1 MPNRALMSLLVLS
14 LAAPAFAQDPP
25 EEPPP
30 PVEIETEDG
39 VEYLVLR
46 VGEEEGMEVKEFIK
60 LAQTIE
66 PNKTYIYNDNDLMN
80 TTVGDKQI
88 TWIGAKRIRKDN
100 FFQFFQTILY
110 IKGLAAV
117 IHSENQD
124 TEIFQIVS
132 KTQGQGLSEL
142 KSKGLFVTTEEIVD
156 YANHT
161 GVQILTSV
169 PVQHIDATG
178 AQNTLRQFFIQ
189 GAAQGGN
196 ALQLGVVG
204 RSLLIQGFGPQ
215 VYSAYQLLR
224 LVDQEQEKE
233 EHEVRVSKLEHASA
247 DELDVILKD
256 ILEDRQRRAQATG
269 ASGAA
274 MQLPPAGELKIVPH
288 NSLNAIILSGTHDQ
302 VIEGQGLIALLDVP
316 ADDGGGDTHVVRLKN
331 VLAEDLYDT
340 LNRFIEQDTGA
351 ERAQAG
357 QAGAQARQPRRTVVV
372 PHKESNSLLV
382 SGTATK
388 FKQLQKVIDDLDQR
402 QPQVLIECAVI
413 ELATTDSARVA
424 IELGLLDIGANE
436 FTRPFGFTSFGLTT
450 LEDQDGDGLP
460 DTRLPDFEN
469 ISQGF
474 TGGIISS
481 DDFAIPIVLNAL
493 AANDRANILSLPSVI
508 VNNNESALVSNQ
520 EERPTQEINQGNATT
535 QSGAGTPRSAGIT
548 LSISPSISSNN
559 YLRLNVDLTV
569 SRFTTAFD
577 PNAVT
582 AGVIAERQLLTQVTL
597 PSGHTMVLGGVI
609 EDRRNETSSG
619 IPLLKDIPI
628 LGWLFQSWSENEE
641 KTNLYFF
648 LTPYILD
655 EEDFSDLAEVSFR
668 KKLDAAEYIGHRRIQ
683 LIDRKW
689 REGRPETL
697 EDPGATIED
706 LDARGG
712 FDIPYYKRPEGG
724 VDSSANPGPRTPDEA
739 TGAQEQ
745 R

>member
-1 MPNRALMSLLVLS
+1 MPNSALTSLLILS
-14 LAAPAFAQDPP
+14 LAAAAVAQDPP
-25 EEPPP
+25 QEPPP
-30 PVEIETEDG
+30 PVEIETEGG
-39 VEYLVLR
+39 VDYLVLR
-46 VGEEEGMEVKEFIK
+46 VGEEEGMKVTEFIK
-60 LAQTIE
+60 LAQTIN
-66 PNKTYIYNDNDLMN
+66 PGKTFIYGSQDIQNAPDQN
-80 TTVGDKQI
+80 I

-100 FFQFFQTILY
+100 FFQYFQTVLY
-110 IKGLAAV
+110 IKGFAAV

-124 TEIFQIVS
+124 TEIIEIIYR
-132 KTQGQGLSEL
+132 QGPKRPELS
-142 KSKGLFVTTEEIVD
+142 SKGLFVAPEQVAD

-161 GVQILTSV
+161 GVQVLTSV
-169 PVQHIDATG
+169 PVKHIDATG
-178 AQNTLRQFFIQ
+178 AQNTLRSFFMAGG
-189 GAAQGGN
+189 GAAAG
-196 ALQLGVVG
+196 ATLHFGVVG
-204 RSLLIQGFGPQ
+204 RSLLMQGFGPQ
-215 VYSAYQLLR
+215 VYAAYQLLR
-224 LVDQEQEKE
+224 LVDQEQEQE
-233 EHEVRVSKLEHASA
+233 EHVVRVSKLEHQSA
-247 DELDVILKD
+247 DELEVILKD

-274 MQLPPAGELKIVPH
+274 LPPQASGELKIVPH
-288 NSLNAIILSGTHDQ
+288 NSLNAIILSGTQDQ

-316 ADDGGGDTHVVRLKN
+316 ADDTGGDTHVVRLKN
-331 VLAEDLYDT
+331 VLADDLYDT

-357 QAGAQARQPRRTVVV
+357 QSGAQARQPRRTVVV
-372 PHKESNSLLV
+372 PHQESNSLLV

-413 ELATTDSARVA
+413 ELATTDSSRLAV
-424 IELGLLDIGANE
+424 ELGLLDIGGNE
-436 FTRPFGFTSFGLTT
+436 YTRPFGFTSFGLTS

-469 ISQGF
+469 ISQGI

-481 DDFAIPIVLNAL
+481 DDFAIPLVLNAL
-493 AANDRANILSLPSVI
+493 SANDRANILSLPSVI
-508 VNNNESALVSNQ
+508 VNNNEAALVSNQ
-520 EERPTQEINQGNATT
+520 EERPTQQISQGNATT
-535 QSGAGTPRSAGIT
+535 QSGAGEPTSAGIV
-548 LSISPSISSNN
+548 LSISPTISSNN

-582 AGVIAERQLLTQVTL
+582 AGVIAQRQLRTQVTL

-609 EDRRNETSSG
+609 EDRRSDTSSG
-619 IPLLKDIPI
+619 IPYLKDIPI
-628 LGWLFQSWSENEE
+628 LGWLFQSWSETEE

-655 EEDFSDLAEVSFR
+655 EADFSDLAEVSFR
-668 KKLDAAEYIGHRRIQ
+668 RKLDAAEYIGHRRIQ
-683 LIDRKW
+683 LVDRKW

-724 VDSSANPGPRTPDEA
+724 VDTTSTGPRTPDQA
-739 TGAQEQ
+739 TQDTASEGT